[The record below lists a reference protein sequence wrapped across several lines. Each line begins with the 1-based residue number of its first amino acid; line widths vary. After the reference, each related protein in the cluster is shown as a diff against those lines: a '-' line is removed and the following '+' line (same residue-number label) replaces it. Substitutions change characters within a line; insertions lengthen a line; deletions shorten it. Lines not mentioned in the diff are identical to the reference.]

1 MLANELRES
10 LGRALGDAYTLERE
24 LGAGGMA
31 TVFLARDVKHK
42 REVALKVLHSWLGI
56 GIGRD
61 RFLREI
67 ELTARLQHPHILP
80 VFDSGTSD
88 DYLWYTMPYIE
99 GETLRMRL
107 TRTGRL
113 SLSEAT
119 AIARDVGAALSY
131 AHERGVVHRDIKPE
145 NILLTVQGDA
155 LVADFGIAKALESAD
170 NNLTATGLGVG
181 TLSYM
186 SPEQMMGERPV
197 QPQTDVYALG
207 VVVHEML
214 AGARPFVD
222 GAPAVMLAR
231 RLAEGAPSVT
241 SFRPDVPSAVAA
253 LVQRSLE
260 VDPARRPATGTI
272 FVALLD
278 DAARYARPAA
288 TSLPAPV
295 RRTLRRSVATAIPI
309 ILVLAAL
316 AVAYALSRSGG
327 KQGASIAVL
336 PFSNRT
342 GDTAQSY
349 LSDGLAED
357 LTARLARIEQLRVA
371 PNSSTLRFRSSGEA
385 PEVFAKALAVNHVLT
400 GVLSR
405 RGDSVRVSVELI
417 DVITRTQRWSEARTV
432 PQRELAMLVDSMAR
446 AVAAKLLPNTR
457 LADDSRSPVTRDS
470 LAYTYYLLGLHH
482 YNQFSPI
489 GLERSMAYYDSVIAR
504 DPAFVGA
511 WIGRASVLMAMAS
524 GNGLMTGRDALLPL
538 RAALDTILVLE
549 PRSGV
554 AHGLRGHSYTWFE
567 WDFEAAGRE
576 LKQALAL
583 APREPTVFVRAS
595 FLQVAEGRTDSALA
609 LLTVAR
615 QLDPTNIRPVN
626 ATAVANFYG
635 RRYEECLTWVQ
646 RALVLAPDFPP
657 AVQYQALCLSAL
669 GRRAEAVRVS
679 RRAVETIRQPL
690 MLSTLAIVLAQSDSV
705 EAARLLIVELLAL
718 GARAP
723 LDRGLVFR
731 IYAALNDRARFF
743 ASLEQAIGD
752 RSYQVSYLPLD
763 PVLDPVRAD
772 PRFAQM
778 LARAGL
784 PLQTSRA
791 PTR

>member
-1 MLANELRES
+1 MVANALRES
-10 LGRALGDAYTLERE
+10 LGRALGDAYTLVSE

-31 TVFLARDVKHK
+31 TVFLALDVKHK
-42 REVALKVLHSWLGI
+42 RQVALKVLHSSLGT

-170 NNLTATGLGVG
+170 NNLTATGLALG

-197 QPQTDVYALG
+197 QPQADVYALG

-214 AGARPFVD
+214 AGVRPFVD

-231 RLAEGAPSVT
+231 RLEEGAPSVT
-241 SFRPDVPSAVAA
+241 GLRPDVPSAVAA

-278 DAARYARPAA
+278 DAVTRARPVVTA
-288 TSLPAPV
+288 LPAPV
-295 RRTLRRSVATAIPI
+295 RSTLRRRAAMAIPI
-309 ILVLAAL
+309 VLVLTGL
-316 AVAYALSRSGG
+316 AFAYALSRNGSSGS
-327 KQGASIAVL
+327 ASIAVL

-357 LTARLARIEQLRVA
+357 LTARLARVEQLRVA
-371 PNSSTLRFRSSGEA
+371 PSSSTLRFRGSGEA
-385 PEVFAKALAVNHVLT
+385 PEAIAKALAVNHLLT

-417 DVITRTQRWSEARTV
+417 DIISRTQQWSEARTV
-432 PQRELAMLVDSMAR
+432 PQRELALLVDSMAR
-446 AVAAKLLPNTR
+446 AVAVKLLPNAR
-457 LADDSRSPVTRDS
+457 LADTRHTPVTRDS
-470 LAYTYYLLGLHH
+470 LAYTYYLLAQHH
-482 YNQFSPI
+482 FNQFNPT
-489 GLERSMAYYDSVIAR
+489 GLARSMAYYDSVIAR
-504 DPAFVGA
+504 DPAFVGG
-511 WIGRASVLMAMAS
+511 WIGRASVLMVMAS
-524 GNGLMTGRDALLPL
+524 GYGLMTGRDALPPL

-549 PRSGV
+549 PRSGL
-554 AHGLRGHSYTWFE
+554 AHALRGHSYTWFE
-567 WDFEAAGRE
+567 WDYEAAGRAF
-576 LKQALAL
+576 KQALAL
-583 APREPTVFVRAS
+583 APRDPTVLLRAS

-609 LLTVAR
+609 LLTIVR
-615 QLDPTNIRPVN
+615 QLDPTNVRPVN
-626 ATAVANFYG
+626 GSAVANFHG

-646 RALVLAPDFPP
+646 RGIVLNQSSP

-669 GRRAEAVRVS
+669 GRRAEAVALS
-679 RRAVETIRQPL
+679 RRAVENSRQPL
-690 MLSTLAIVLAQSDSV
+690 LLSTLAIVLAQSDSV
-705 EAARLLIVELLAL
+705 EAARLLITELLAL

-731 IYAALNDRARFF
+731 IYAALNDRDRFF
-743 ASLEQAIGD
+743 ASLEQAISE
-752 RSYQVSYLPLD
+752 RSYQISYLPLD
-763 PVLDPVRAD
+763 PVLDPVRGD

-778 LARAGL
+778 LARTGL

-791 PTR
+791 PAR